1 MITIKEIAK
10 ESGYG
15 VGTVSRVLNNSEH
28 VSEKAKK
35 AIMDVVK
42 KYNFEPNPNA
52 KNLKSQTKYGIVLI
66 VKGTQNML
74 FESIVELMQTEIV
87 KNGHAC
93 VVDYI
98 DQDEN
103 EVEEARKVC
112 NNQKPYGIAFL
123 GSNLEYFEKNFEDL
137 DLPCVIVT
145 NGASELNISN
155 LSSVAVDDVSA
166 SSRIVNYLYDK
177 GHRNIGVI
185 GGDPNVSHPSSLRLL
200 GFESAMRKKHL
211 EFDMTKQYSY
221 ARFSLEGGYQATK
234 DLLKKNSDITAI
246 FAMSDMMAM
255 GALRALKDMDIKVPQ
270 DMSVIGYDGT
280 DIANFCIPRITT
292 VWQNTEKL
300 AKRSV
305 EILLGGIKAEEKG
318 ENYAVHEIVPYVIKE
333 GSSVGEVKSKKK

>member
-103 EVEEARKVC
+103 EAIKHYEKVIETGFPMDDHYQKASARLKE
-112 NNQKPYGIAFL
+112 
-123 GSNLEYFEKNFEDL
+123 LEDE
-137 DLPCVIVT
+137 
-145 NGASELNISN
+145 
-155 LSSVAVDDVSA
+155 
-166 SSRIVNYLYDK
+166 
-177 GHRNIGVI
+177 
-185 GGDPNVSHPSSLRLL
+185 
-200 GFESAMRKKHL
+200 
-211 EFDMTKQYSY
+211 
-221 ARFSLEGGYQATK
+221 
-234 DLLKKNSDITAI
+234 
-246 FAMSDMMAM
+246 
-255 GALRALKDMDIKVPQ
+255 
-270 DMSVIGYDGT
+270 
-280 DIANFCIPRITT
+280 
-292 VWQNTEKL
+292 
-300 AKRSV
+300 
-305 EILLGGIKAEEKG
+305 
-318 ENYAVHEIVPYVIKE
+318 
-333 GSSVGEVKSKKK
+333 